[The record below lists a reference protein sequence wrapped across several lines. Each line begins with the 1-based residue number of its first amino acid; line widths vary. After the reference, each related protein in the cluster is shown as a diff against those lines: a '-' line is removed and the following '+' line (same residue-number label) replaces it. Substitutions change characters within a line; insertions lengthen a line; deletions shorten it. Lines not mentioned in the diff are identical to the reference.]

1 MVKIKAKIKNGAIE
15 AQVTP
20 EKGDSFIDYELDHL
34 KRLRCRGFFKPVK
47 VKGKSLVY
55 VGPQGFTLREKFA
68 QPMSEVEVFRYIEQ
82 MLNTFRKLTVNK
94 MNPNSLILNMDFVYI
109 NPSTDELQFLY
120 LPTYS
125 GGSGADGFGFL
136 KDMLYSIPTPQPL
149 PYIKK
154 FESFLYTLSGFNWEQ
169 IEGYIKKEHPMVVK
183 VITDSNYGQEG
194 FPAKQI
200 VNNGGNG
207 QDIHGI
213 NRNNGGNGQDIQK
226 NIPGNDGKIVGQ
238 NGIGNN
244 GSLSWVINNNYSSG
258 GPGDDPRTVQ
268 LRFDDD
274 ETVMQESDGT
284 VFMEEAA
291 RAVLHQCS
299 NSTDFNIT
307 KPNFK
312 IGRKMGECDLVIN
325 GNKYIGRH
333 HCEINQLGSSFYL
346 KDCVAKNGTFINGN
360 KLNPGS
366 EQELH
371 DGDEVKL
378 ADEKFIFS
386 IKK

>member
-125 GGSGADGFGFL
+125 GGTGADGFGFL
-136 KDMLYSIPTPQPL
+136 KDLLYSIPAPQPL
-149 PYIKK
+149 PYIKE

-169 IEGYIKKEHPMVVK
+169 IEGYIKKKHPMVVK

-194 FPAKQI
+194 FPVVKPQPQPADPNPDPKTGPKKDPRKSGKSWI
-200 VNNGGNG
+200 IEDGP
-207 QDIHGI
+207 I
-213 NRNNGGNGQDIQK
+213 NRMKGEEKTVSIDLEDATDIIDEGTVVMENTRAILHRCSDSTDYKITK
-226 NIPGNDGKIVGQ
+226 NRSV
-238 NGIGNN
+238 IGRKTDCDY
-244 GSLSWVINNNYSSG
+244 VINNNKHVS
-258 GPGDDPRTVQ
+258 R
-268 LRFDDD
+268 
-274 ETVMQESDGT
+274 EH
-284 VFMEEAA
+284 A
-291 RAVLHQCS
+291 
-299 NSTDFNIT
+299 
-307 KPNFK
+307 
-312 IGRKMGECDLVIN
+312 
-325 GNKYIGRH
+325 
-333 HCEINQLGSSFYL
+333 EINQMGNSFYL
-346 KDCVAKNGTFINGN
+346 KDCGARNGTFVNEDRMQEGT
-360 KLNPGS
+360 

-371 DGDEVKL
+371 DGDVIKL
-378 ADEKFIFS
+378 ADEKFIFR
-386 IKK
+386 ICR